1 MLNLHVHTPFLQQR
15 STLRLFYNY
24 ICKAVIP
31 PQKPPNITHMQRK
44 EFIKRGLLGTIVS
57 YIATSF
63 TSKASAAMHLATS
76 QYRGIE
82 GVLPPTNTHMV
93 GNGFKVMNFFPN
105 GRGFEER
112 MSPFFLLDFNAE
124 VNFPPSELSRGVG
137 VHPHR
142 GIETI
147 TFAYKGGVE
156 HHDSKGNHG
165 IIGKG
170 DIQWM
175 TAGGGVLHKEYH
187 EKNFDKNGGA
197 FEMVQLWI
205 NLPKAHKMTPAKY
218 QSIPHHTKP
227 AHKLPHNM
235 GTVHVIAGE
244 YEDIKGI
251 ASTFSPIH
259 MYDMHLEANADFTFN
274 LPAKYNSGILVV
286 DGNITVNGTK
296 APENYYVQLKNE
308 GGDIHIKA
316 GAKATL
322 LVLSGEP
329 LNEPVVGYGPFVM
342 NTQEEIHQA
351 IEDYNQGKFGFLA
364 D

>member
-1 MLNLHVHTPFLQQR
+1 ME
-15 STLRLFYNY
+15 
-24 ICKAVIP
+24 
-31 PQKPPNITHMQRK
+31 RK
-44 EFIKRGLLGTIVS
+44 EFIKRGVLGTALAYV
-57 YIATSF
+57 
-63 TSKASAAMHLATS
+63 ASAFSAPMKVAAKLANAK
-76 QYRGIE
+76 YRGVE

-124 VNFPPSELSRGVG
+124 VSYPPSDISRGVG

-165 IIGKG
+165 IIGPG

-187 EKNFDKNGGA
+187 EQTYLKKGGA
-197 FEMVQLWI
+197 FEMLQLWI
-205 NLPKAHKMTPAKY
+205 NLPKKHKMAPAKY
-218 QSIPHHTKP
+218 QSIVHSSKP
-227 AHKLPHNM
+227 KVSLPGNM
-235 GTVHVIAGE
+235 GEIYVVAGE
-244 YEDIKGI
+244 YQGVKGV
-251 ASTFSPIH
+251 ASTYSPVH
-259 MYDMHLEANADFTFN
+259 MYDIHYNAHADFSFS
-274 LPAKYNSGILVV
+274 LPGNYNTGILVV
-286 DGNITVNGTK
+286 DGAITVNDHK
-296 APENYYVQLKNE
+296 VPENHFVQLKNE
-308 GGDIHIKA
+308 AGEIHIKA
-316 GAKATL
+316 SKKGIL

-329 LNEPVVGYGPFVM
+329 LNEPYVNYGPFVM
-342 NTQEEIHQA
+342 NTEEEIHQA
-351 IEDYNQGKFGFLA
+351 IEDYNAGKFGFLK

>member
-1 MLNLHVHTPFLQQR
+1 ME
-15 STLRLFYNY
+15 
-24 ICKAVIP
+24 
-31 PQKPPNITHMQRK
+31 RK
-44 EFIKRGLLGTIVS
+44 EFIKRGVLGTALAYV
-57 YIATSF
+57 
-63 TSKASAAMHLATS
+63 ASAFSAPMKAAAKLANAK
-76 QYRGIE
+76 YRGVE

-124 VNFPPSELSRGVG
+124 VSYPPSDISRGVG

-165 IIGKG
+165 IIGPG

-187 EKNFDKNGGA
+187 EQTYLKKGGA
-197 FEMVQLWI
+197 FEMLQLWI
-205 NLPKAHKMTPAKY
+205 NLPKKHKMAPAKY
-218 QSIPHHTKP
+218 QSIVHSSKP
-227 AHKLPHNM
+227 KVSLPNNM
-235 GTVHVIAGE
+235 GEVYVVAGE
-244 YEDIKGI
+244 YDGVKGV
-251 ASTFSPIH
+251 ASTYSPVH
-259 MYDMHLEANADFTFN
+259 MYDIHYAAHADFSFS
-274 LPAKYNSGILVV
+274 LPGNYNTGILVV
-286 DGNITVNGTK
+286 DGSISVNDHMV
-296 APENYYVQLKNE
+296 PENHFVQLKNE
-308 GGDIHIKA
+308 AGEIHIKA
-316 GAKATL
+316 SKKGIL

-329 LNEPVVGYGPFVM
+329 LNEPYVNYGPFVM
-342 NTQEEIHQA
+342 NTEAEIHQA
-351 IEDYNQGKFGFLA
+351 IKDYNDGKFGFLK

>member
-1 MLNLHVHTPFLQQR
+1 M
-15 STLRLFYNY
+15 
-24 ICKAVIP
+24 
-31 PQKPPNITHMQRK
+31 
-44 EFIKRGLLGTIVS
+44 LGTALAYV
-57 YIATSF
+57 
-63 TSKASAAMHLATS
+63 ASAFSAPMKAAAKLAS
-76 QYRGIE
+76 AKYRGVE

-124 VNFPPSELSRGVG
+124 VSYPPSDISRGVG

-165 IIGKG
+165 IIGPG

-187 EKNFDKNGGA
+187 EQTYLKKGGA
-197 FEMVQLWI
+197 FEMLQLWI
-205 NLPKAHKMTPAKY
+205 NLPKKHKMAPAKY
-218 QSIPHHTKP
+218 QSIVHSSKP
-227 AHKLPHNM
+227 KVALPNNM
-235 GTVHVIAGE
+235 GEVYVVAGE
-244 YEDIKGI
+244 YDGVKGV
-251 ASTFSPIH
+251 ASTYSPVH
-259 MYDMHLEANADFTFN
+259 MYDIHYNAHADFSFS
-274 LPAKYNSGILVV
+274 LPGNYNTGILVV
-286 DGNITVNGTK
+286 DGAVTVNDHK
-296 APENYYVQLKNE
+296 VPENHFVQLKNE
-308 GGDIHIKA
+308 AGEIHIKA
-316 GAKATL
+316 SKRGIL

-329 LNEPVVGYGPFVM
+329 LNEPYVNYGPFVM
-342 NTQEEIHQA
+342 NTEEEIHQA
-351 IEDYNQGKFGFLA
+351 IEDYNAGKFGFLK

>member
-1 MLNLHVHTPFLQQR
+1 
-15 STLRLFYNY
+15 
-24 ICKAVIP
+24 
-31 PQKPPNITHMQRK
+31 MQRK
-44 EFIKRGLLGTIVS
+44 DFIKKGLLGTVVAYFIPSFGNRV
-57 YIATSF
+57 IAAEPEEKSNF
-63 TSKASAAMHLATS
+63 
-76 QYRGIE
+76 RGIE
-82 GVLPPTNTHMV
+82 GILPPTNSHMV

-124 VNFPPSELSRGVG
+124 VNFPPSEISRGVG

-165 IIGKG
+165 IINKG

-205 NLPKAHKMTPAKY
+205 NLPQKHKMTPAKY
-218 QSIPHHTKP
+218 QSILHTEKP
-227 AHKLPHNM
+227 TVSLPDDM
-235 GTVHVIAGE
+235 GWIHVIAGE
-244 YEDIKGI
+244 YAGVKGI
-251 ASTFSPIH
+251 ATTFSPVH
-259 MYDMHLEANADFTFN
+259 MYDIHLTEGADFSFV
-274 LPAKYNSGILVV
+274 LPENFNSGILVV
-286 DGNITVNGTK
+286 DGGITVNGQVV
-296 APENYYVQLKNE
+296 PENNYVQLKNE
-308 GGDIHIKA
+308 AGDIHIQANK
-316 GAKATL
+316 KSIL

-329 LNEPVVGYGPFVM
+329 LNEPYVSYGPFVM
-342 NTQEEIHQA
+342 NTEEEIKQA
-351 IEDYNQGKFGFLA
+351 IEDYNNGKFGFLK

>member
-1 MLNLHVHTPFLQQR
+1 ME
-15 STLRLFYNY
+15 
-24 ICKAVIP
+24 
-31 PQKPPNITHMQRK
+31 RK
-44 EFIKRGLLGTIVS
+44 DFIKKGILGTIVS
-57 YIATSF
+57 FVAGSISN
-63 TSKASAAMHLATS
+63 KVNAAYKLANS
-76 QYRGIE
+76 GYRGVE
-82 GVLPPTNTHMV
+82 GVLSPTNTHMV

-105 GRGFEER
+105 GKGFEER

-124 VNFPPSELSRGVG
+124 VNFPPSDISQGVG

-187 EKNFDKNGGA
+187 EKNFNKNGGA

-218 QSIPHHTKP
+218 QSIAHHTKP
-227 AHKLPHNM
+227 KHTLPNNM
-235 GTVHVIAGE
+235 GVIHVVAGE
-244 YEDIKGI
+244 YSGVKGI

-259 MYDMHLEANADFTFN
+259 MYDMHLNANADFTFT
-274 LPAKYNSGILVV
+274 LPASYNTGILVV
-286 DGNITVNGTK
+286 DGNITINNTK
-296 APENYYVQLKNE
+296 APENHYVQLKNE
-308 GGDIHIKA
+308 SGEIHIKA
-316 GAKATL
+316 GAKTTL

-329 LNEPVVGYGPFVM
+329 LNEPFVGYGPFVM
-342 NTQEEIHQA
+342 NTEAEIHQA
-351 IEDYNQGKFGFLA
+351 IEDYNKGKFGFLK